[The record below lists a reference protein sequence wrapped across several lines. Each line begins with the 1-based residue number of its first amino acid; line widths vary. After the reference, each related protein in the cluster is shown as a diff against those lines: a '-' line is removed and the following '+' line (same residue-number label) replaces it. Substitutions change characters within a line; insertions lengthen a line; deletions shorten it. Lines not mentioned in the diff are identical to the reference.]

1 VTYSSIPQMAD
12 EKAHQGIQKL
22 LMAEHDATAVVK
34 AAKDE
39 KVARL
44 KQAKAE
50 AEAEILAY
58 KQQREAQFQIFAKER
73 LGDTG
78 THSKELAKASD
89 MELASIKA
97 AVEKNKDAVIA
108 NLLKAVETVNL

>member
-1 VTYSSIPQMAD
+1 MAD
-12 EKAHQGIQKL
+12 DKAHQGIQKL
-22 LMAEHDATAVVK
+22 LQAEHDATSVVK

-50 AEAEILAY
+50 AEAEVLAY

-78 THSKELAKASD
+78 AHSKELAKATEA
-89 MELASIKA
+89 ELLSIDA
-97 AVEKNKDAVIA
+97 MVAKNKGAVIA
-108 NLLKAVETVNL
+108 GLLMAVETVSA